1 MVDDDRTPCRIPA
14 TRRRCMI
21 ELPYEKPEDFQKFW
35 LETTAEAMEFPLKVS
50 NFRVLQN
57 LPSTHEVETF
67 SFAGVSGK
75 VRHGW
80 LAYPEGA
87 RSLPGFLWVPPYGR
101 ESKLPDEYGTRTGM
115 VSLSFNFHGEDAFHL
130 EAYKPERGYFAEGAE
145 DPESWIFRSMYQD
158 AVIAL
163 RILHAQV
170 QVNENQIGVA
180 GMSQGG
186 GMGVWLGAWM
196 PLVKAVCAEMPFM
209 CGMGNT
215 VKNYA
220 HRFPLKELADFMNEI
235 PIGEQRIMNTISYFD
250 TVFQAEYC
258 SVPTHVTVGLK
269 DPSARVPN
277 VQAMYEALAG
287 TKHLETIDWGHDWHP
302 SMVMNTKRWFFQ
314 NF

>member
-1 MVDDDRTPCRIPA
+1 
-14 TRRRCMI
+14 MI

-115 VSLSFNFHGEDAFHL
+115 VSLSFNFHGEDAFHQ

-145 DPESWIFRSMYQD
+145 DPESWIFRSNKLTRSSSATTSVLPSGKKANEVAPHANSVSSLCC
-158 AVIAL
+158 AVL
-163 RILHAQV
+163 QT
-170 QVNENQIGVA
+170 
-180 GMSQGG
+180 
-186 GMGVWLGAWM
+186 
-196 PLVKAVCAEMPFM
+196 F
-209 CGMGNT
+209 T
-215 VKNYA
+215 
-220 HRFPLKELADFMNEI
+220 
-235 PIGEQRIMNTISYFD
+235 
-250 TVFQAEYC
+250 
-258 SVPTHVTVGLK
+258 
-269 DPSARVPN
+269 
-277 VQAMYEALAG
+277 
-287 TKHLETIDWGHDWHP
+287 
-302 SMVMNTKRWFFQ
+302 
-314 NF
+314 